1 VTRDAA
7 TKWADVDLDAISHN
21 ARLVKDLVGQSTAVM
36 AVVKANGY
44 GHGAVEVA
52 QAALS
57 GGATWLGVSSVA
69 EGVELRQSGISV
81 PILNMGYTP
90 PAALSAA
97 IAARLSLTLYD
108 QASLEALQR
117 IESPVAVHVKV
128 NTGMNRLGAP
138 AGDAVRLVRELR
150 RSPNLRLEGFWTHFA
165 SAESEPDFTRQQ
177 LAAYLEARTR
187 IVQEGASGF
196 ISHAAN
202 SAALLRLPEARLDMV
217 RAGLIIYGVRPVQDW
232 RDLPS
237 LRPALSWQ
245 AMVTNVHLVPVGG
258 TVGYGR
264 RFTAAQP
271 TKVATLAAGYAD
283 GLHRRLSN
291 RGRAVVRGQIVPI
304 VGTISMDQATV
315 DVSTVPGV
323 EIGDI
328 ACLIGSDG
336 EASWQADDVAKA
348 GETISYEVL
357 CAISARVPRRYR
369 NL

>member
-1 VTRDAA
+1 
-7 TKWADVDLDAISHN
+7 
-21 ARLVKDLVGQSTAVM
+21 M

-69 EGVELRQSGISV
+69 EGIELRQAGISL

-90 PAALSAA
+90 PVAFPAA
-97 IAARLSLTLYD
+97 IAARLSLTVFD
-108 QASLEALQR
+108 QASLEALRQSG
-117 IESPVAVHVKV
+117 SPAAVHVKV
-128 NTGMNRLGAP
+128 NTGMNRLGAGP
-138 AGDAVRLVRELR
+138 ADAVRLVSELR

-165 SAESEPDFTRQQ
+165 SAESDPDFTRQQ
-177 LAAYLEARTR
+177 LDAYLEARR
-187 IVQEGASGF
+187 QIVREGASGF

-202 SAALLRLPEARLDMV
+202 SAGLLRLPEARLDMV
-217 RAGLIIYGVRPVQDW
+217 RAGLIIYGVRPVQEW

-237 LRPALSWQ
+237 LRPALSWH
-245 AMVTNVHLVPVGG
+245 AMVTNVQLVPIGG

-264 RFTAAQP
+264 HFKAAQP

-291 RGRAVVRGQIVPI
+291 RGRAIVRGQIVPI

-315 DVSTVPGV
+315 DVTSVPGV
-323 EIGDI
+323 EIGDA

-336 EASWQADDVAKA
+336 AASWQADDMAKA

>member
-1 VTRDAA
+1 MTRDAA
-7 TKWADVDLDAISHN
+7 TKWADVDLGAISHN

-336 EASWQADDVAKA
+336 EASWQADDVA